1 MGLPSLPR
9 SLESAAL
16 PSSQTTHTRSGD
28 HPRTFFLIVFSVA
41 RLPPSRFHSRWRG
54 RSIGL
59 TEAEEKEAQTDRRG
73 RASAAR
79 LSLRIGGGR
88 GRGASASIRVSE
100 GQSRLGGRKGRRERG
115 MAKGFSP
122 RCRRRAAATSNA
134 ACGCLILMAAFIV
147 NLLGS
152 DAATASASAAA
163 AGERSPRRGR

>member
-1 MGLPSLPR
+1 MTVSHTRNNACIQRRP
-9 SLESAAL
+9 
-16 PSSQTTHTRSGD
+16 PSSFAVSQSMEGAIDRSD
-28 HPRTFFLIVFSVA
+28 R
-41 RLPPSRFHSRWRG
+41 RG
-54 RSIGL
+54 GGERERGP
-59 TEAEEKEAQTDRRG
+59 AVDQTDR

-100 GQSRLGGRKGRRERG
+100 GQSRLGGRKARRERG